1 MQQLTTEQIL
11 AYAVTV
17 QPTGACIRQI
27 CHWLESGEKRKVFV
41 CANPHSLVVAET
53 DSLFREAIQTADLLV
68 PDGVGILLA
77 SKILGGRIQERVTG
91 SDIFYGLS
99 ETLNSKSKGKF
110 SYFFLGSTEE
120 NLAKIK
126 DKMGTDF
133 PNIKFAGAYSPP
145 FKPEFS
151 EDDNRLM
158 IKAINTA
165 KPDVLWVGMTAPKQ
179 EKWIY
184 KNKDNLDA
192 KFIGAVGAVFDFY
205 AGKVKRS
212 HPTFQKLGLEWL
224 PRLFREPGRLW
235 RRNLISHSKF
245 VAIVVAQRIK
255 MINADA
261 KYRNFIL

>member
-1 MQQLTTEQIL
+1 MQQLITEQIL
-11 AYAVTV
+11 GYAVTV
-17 QPTGACIRQI
+17 QPTGVCVRQI
-27 CHWLESGEKRKVFV
+27 CHWLESGEKGKTFI
-41 CANPHSLVVAET
+41 CANPHSIVMAET
-53 DSLFREAIQTADLLV
+53 DPLFQRAIQTADLLV

-99 ETLNSKSKGKF
+99 ETLNSKSKGRF

-126 DKMGTDF
+126 DKMETDF

-151 EDDNRLM
+151 EYDNRLI

-184 KNKDNLDA
+184 KNKDNLDV

-235 RRNLISHSKF
+235 CRNFMSNPKF
-245 VAIVVAQRIK
+245 VAKILAYK
-255 MINADA
+255 FGSKKIN
-261 KYRNFIL
+261 I